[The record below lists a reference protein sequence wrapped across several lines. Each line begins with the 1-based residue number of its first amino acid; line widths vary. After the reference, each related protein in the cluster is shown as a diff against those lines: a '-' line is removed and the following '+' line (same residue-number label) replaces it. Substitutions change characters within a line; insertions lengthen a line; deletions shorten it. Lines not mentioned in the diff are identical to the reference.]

1 MIITGI
7 VIRNGILNE
16 YSNYKIMSEF
26 NVERSWNLNKGELIS
41 WEKSAFFT
49 DAEQSKFHVGIR
61 RKNQ

>member
-1 MIITGI
+1 MNTQIIKLCLNSMLN
-7 VIRNGILNE
+7 VPGILTKE
-16 YSNYKIMSEF
+16 
-26 NVERSWNLNKGELIS
+26 NLHIS